1 MLDFATLPK
10 VDAGSLNILIALPAF
25 GSMTFVQHNRSLRGL
40 EKAFQENHIRY
51 QIAETQTE
59 SLIPR
64 ARNAFANICCFDRNS
79 QGEQYTHLLFLDV
92 DIGFNPDNILQ
103 AIGWDKEIAALPYPC
118 KSINWHY
125 IVTAVKRGVED
136 PIALSRMGSRPIINA
151 TESVPAFN
159 VDEPTENFPQLGT
172 GILLIKRQVFEK
184 MAEAKTIPSDWEKKV
199 AKEIAVEAGL
209 PDSQAENIAKLMM
222 RNNPSNQRNYRLMEG
237 EKLYGPRGFAYDFF
251 QIGINPETRYYDSE
265 DYRFCLDA
273 RALGFKTWLLPWGV
287 TSHTGSFDFWMDIKA
302 QAQVG
307 IPGPDLAS
315 PHGGFVPMTI

>member
-136 PIALSRMGSRPIINA
+136 PVALCRMGSRPIINA

-184 MAEAKTIPSDWEKKV
+184 MAEN
-199 AKEIAVEAGL
+199 
-209 PDSQAENIAKLMM
+209 PDRRYK
-222 RNNPSNQRNYRLMEG
+222 LMEG
-237 EKLYGPRGFAYDFF
+237 EKLYGPRDFAYDFF

-273 RALGFKTWLLPWGV
+273 RALGFKTWLLPWSV
-287 TSHTGSFDFWMDIKA
+287 TSHTGSMDYWLDMKA
-302 QAQVG
+302 QAMVG
-307 IPGPDLAS
+307 IPAPDVAAPS
-315 PHGGFVPMTI
+315 GGFVPMTI